1 MNKRKRMQNKYEA
14 VICPHCDT
22 KCFVSENG
30 RYQCPDCSGVF
41 DVDWFEVPAVSQHKR
56 NRLDYDACGWATTK
70 WLLLSFGA
78 LDVSDKKLREEL
90 NTDAK
95 RGIRAWWNSTISRFV
110 LEKYGKDWE
119 IDKGT
124 LPKAIFDVL
133 DKRGITLK
141 NPIRLERFSNYKGYL
156 NDTFRAGGRAA
167 ILLWRKA
174 KPSGEI
180 IMHWMGIQRRH
191 GRIRAM
197 DPWEGCYMSFRQ
209 ATKDWDNFVVFGF
222 VRK

>member
-1 MNKRKRMQNKYEA
+1 MNTRKRIQRKCES

-30 RYQCPDCSGVF
+30 RYQCPDCTGVF

-95 RGIRAWWNSTISRFV
+95 RGIRWERTGKLTKGHCQRPFSMRLTSGASPSRTQS
-110 LEKYGKDWE
+110 D
-119 IDKGT
+119 
-124 LPKAIFDVL
+124 
-133 DKRGITLK
+133 
-141 NPIRLERFSNYKGYL
+141 
-156 NDTFRAGGRAA
+156 
-167 ILLWRKA
+167 
-174 KPSGEI
+174 
-180 IMHWMGIQRRH
+180 
-191 GRIRAM
+191 
-197 DPWEGCYMSFRQ
+197 
-209 ATKDWDNFVVFGF
+209 
-222 VRK
+222 